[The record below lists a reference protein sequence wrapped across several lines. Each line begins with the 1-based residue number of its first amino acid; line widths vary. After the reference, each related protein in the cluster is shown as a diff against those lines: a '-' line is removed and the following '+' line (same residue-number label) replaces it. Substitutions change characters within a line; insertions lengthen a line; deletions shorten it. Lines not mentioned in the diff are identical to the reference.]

1 MKVAIVDDDPSQVDL
16 ISHAISSLG
25 HDCQGFERGQALI
38 RQMRRDTF
46 DFLVLDWHLPDM
58 TGPEIVTWV
67 RNKVEHRIPIL
78 FVTNRNEERDLMD
91 ALANGADDY
100 LTKPVRVGEL
110 AARVNALMRRSY
122 PAATSEVESFGRSSF
137 DTRRRM
143 LSIDG
148 HAIELKQKEYELA
161 HFLFHNVGRLL
172 SRQHLLEKVWGVNPE
187 IWSRSLD
194 THVSNLRN
202 KLGLRPS
209 SGYRLSAVYGV
220 GYRLE
225 TLDEAGTVGAVGA
238 VGMGPESGP
247 PD

>member
-1 MKVAIVDDDPSQVDL
+1 
-16 ISHAISSLG
+16 
-25 HDCQGFERGQALI
+25 
-38 RQMRRDTF
+38 
-46 DFLVLDWHLPDM
+46 M

-67 RNKVEHRIPIL
+67 RNKIEHRIPIL
-78 FVTNRNEERDLMD
+78 FVTNRNEERDLVD
-91 ALANGADDY
+91 ALSNGVDDY

-110 AARVNALMRRSY
+110 TARVNALMRRSY
-122 PAATSEVESFGRSSF
+122 PASPTEIESFGRYSF

-143 LSIDG
+143 LTIEG
-148 HAIELKQKEYELA
+148 EPVELKQKEYELA

-172 SRQHLLEKVWGVNPE
+172 ARQHLLEKVWGVNPE

-202 KLGLRPS
+202 KLGLRPP

-225 TLDEAGTVGAVGA
+225 SLDESDSVAAGS
-238 VGMGPESGP
+238 ESAAP
-247 PD
+247 SA

>member
-1 MKVAIVDDDPSQVDL
+1 
-16 ISHAISSLG
+16 
-25 HDCQGFERGQALI
+25 
-38 RQMRRDTF
+38 
-46 DFLVLDWHLPDM
+46 
-58 TGPEIVTWV
+58 
-67 RNKVEHRIPIL
+67 
-78 FVTNRNEERDLMD
+78 
-91 ALANGADDY
+91 
-100 LTKPVRVGEL
+100 
-110 AARVNALMRRSY
+110 MRRSY
-122 PAATSEVESFGRSSF
+122 PAATSEVESFGRYSF
-137 DTRRRM
+137 DTRRRV

-225 TLDEAGTVGAVGA
+225 TLDEAAVVGAAGTARAVGA
-238 VGMGPESGP
+238 VGVGPESSP